1 MMHNN
6 SKDRFQNQQYRDY
19 IKKTKCHEHG
29 IDLIIVPYTIKKEK
43 LAAFLLSELQ
53 KRGYSPAQKT

>member
-19 IKKTKCHEHG
+19 IKKTKCHEYG
-29 IDLIIVPYTIKKEK
+29 IDLIIVPYTIKRDD